1 LCGRKRSEAADR
13 QRVIWRNT
21 HQASLMRKLPA
32 RHDRRDRQSQRKLF
46 ATVDTEG
53 LLRGDAP
60 MRRRRHSFVNIVRD
74 RRQNDITLARLN
86 EYPHNLDSRPTNY
99 THIYKSS
106 QCMNNLGTWK
116 SNHRRYFP
124 TRLLRIL
131 VVASEAIII
140 GKNAIRIGKKNARD
154 LFETRSM

>member
-1 LCGRKRSEAADR
+1 MSIRTIL
-13 QRVIWRNT
+13 T
-21 HQASLMRKLPA
+21 HM
-32 RHDRRDRQSQRKLF
+32 
-46 ATVDTEG
+46 
-53 LLRGDAP
+53 
-60 MRRRRHSFVNIVRD
+60 
-74 RRQNDITLARLN
+74 
-86 EYPHNLDSRPTNY
+86 PTNN
-99 THIYKSS
+99 THIYKSL

-154 LFETRSM
+154 LFETRSLNPTNRRIFDFCRAPCWGSAKQIRPKSRWNMADYPVSWTSVISMPPPCLCTFTYPILQSSQRSRLPPLIQ